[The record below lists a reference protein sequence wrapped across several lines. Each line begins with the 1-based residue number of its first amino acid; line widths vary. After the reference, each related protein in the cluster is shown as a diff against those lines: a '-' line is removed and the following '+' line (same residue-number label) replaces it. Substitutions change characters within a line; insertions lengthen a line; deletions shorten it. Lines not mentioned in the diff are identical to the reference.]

1 MGTKIGDFFLGR
13 YADRSYHE
21 RQKARVIVIIYFA
34 LALGLLALA
43 FSVGVLQGKGVNES
57 VSAVLVIQV
66 VLLAALI
73 LTKKGMIRI
82 APHFMLIPMNAA
94 VWFVCHT
101 TIGTA
106 ELVSVIDTL
115 MLLFPIIAI
124 VTIITDRPSV
134 VIYTVAN
141 ILTLVILVLSWKN
154 AGILVSS
161 QAVDIIQDGALAMIV
176 MGVSCYTFLN
186 MSIKAHALVV
196 MSGRETER
204 NAEKIRIILRQT
216 SEVATRLAAST
227 EQMASTTSS
236 FSNNAQSQAAS
247 IEEITGTVE
256 EVTASGEGVYSM
268 AQRQA
273 GLADKAKGDMDGLYQ
288 IASQTGEK
296 MKDALG
302 IRDLLNGMVE
312 KSRNDVQNTLSMMST
327 ATSKFQGVQET
338 VGIIEDISDQINLLS
353 LNAAIEAARAGEHGR
368 GFAVVAD
375 EIGKLADNTSNNL
388 KSINKMYA
396 SSSEEIGK
404 AYRQLEVFIASLN
417 GVIEQIS
424 EFSKRIDVVV
434 DLTRKDLD
442 LNRAV
447 SGSID
452 DVLRESGG
460 IVTASGEQKS
470 ALEEIS
476 KSIASINQITQEMA
490 LGSQEL
496 SGTAR
501 ELAASAQELMGL
513 SENVDAGSD
522 PAVPAA

>member
-1 MGTKIGDFFLGR
+1 MGAIIGDFFLGR

-34 LALGLLALA
+34 LAIGLLALA
-43 FSVGVLQGKGVNES
+43 FSVGVVQGKGVNES
-57 VSAVLVIQV
+57 VTAALAIQV
-66 VLLAALI
+66 VLLAALV
-73 LTKKGMIRI
+73 LTKQGMIRI

-115 MLLFPIIAI
+115 MLLFPIMAI

-134 VIYTVAN
+134 IIYTVAN
-141 ILTLVILVLSWKN
+141 IVTLVLLVLDWGRS
-154 AGILVSS
+154 GILVRS
-161 QAVDIIQDGALAMIV
+161 QVVDVIQDGSLAMIV
-176 MGVSCYTFLN
+176 MGVSCYTFLD

-196 MSGRETER
+196 MSGMEIER
-204 NAEKIRIILRQT
+204 NAAKIRSILLQT

-227 EQMASTTSS
+227 EEMASTTAS
-236 FSNNAQSQAAS
+236 FSNNAQTQAAS
-247 IEEITGTVE
+247 IEEITSTVE
-256 EVTASGEGVYSM
+256 EVAASGEGVYTM
-268 AQRQA
+268 ARRQSD
-273 GLADKAKGDMDGLYQ
+273 LSDRVKGNMGNLYQ
-288 IASQTGEK
+288 IVSQAGEK
-296 MKDALG
+296 MKEALG
-302 IRDLLNGMVE
+302 IRDILNEMIE
-312 KSRNDVQNTLSMMST
+312 KSRADIRNTLSMMAT

-353 LNAAIEAARAGEHGR
+353 LNAAIEAARAGDHGR

-388 KSINKMYA
+388 KSINMMYN
-396 SSSEEIGK
+396 SSSQEIAR
-404 AYRQLEVFIASLN
+404 AYSQLEVFVESLN
-417 GVIEQIS
+417 GVIGQIA

-434 DLTRKDLD
+434 DLAQQDLA
-442 LNRAV
+442 LNRTV
-447 SGSID
+447 SGSMD

-460 IVTASGEQKS
+460 IVNASGEQKS

-476 KSIASINQITQEMA
+476 KGISSINQITQEMA

-513 SENVDAGSD
+513 AENVDGGYGS
-522 PAVPAA
+522 AKSAA